1 MSNNKTLDRNS
12 PQNLAFIASL
22 QSKLRLSWLAWL
34 LYRGLALPVLLGLLL
49 TTRPNIVGGI
59 AWQLLWLIPAL
70 IVTPWIIKGK
80 SPYALLMSSMLTL
93 VYLGASGVTLFSR
106 FYDSGIQV
114 VWIYGIDL
122 LLILLI
128 NIGLFKLLKRLPSMN
143 G

>member
-49 TTRPNIVGGI
+49 TTRPNIVGGM

>member
-106 FYDSGIQV
+106 FYDSGINV